1 MVFSE
6 KRSCLRREASL
17 FAVFR
22 RLEKNGDVV
31 PQIGYT
37 RDISSR
43 GAYFYARG
51 QAEKGDTISVKI
63 HLIPQ
68 RNGTEIPPPLEAEGE
83 ILRVEKKLT
92 FFPPGRAKGVAVKF
106 TQELDISL

>member
-1 MVFSE
+1 MAFSE
-6 KRSCLRREASL
+6 KRSCPRREASL

-22 RLEKNGDVV
+22 RLAKNGEAV

-37 RDISSR
+37 RDISSG
-43 GAYFYARG
+43 GAYFYTRS
-51 QAEKGDTISVKI
+51 QAKNGDSISMKI

-68 RNGTEIPPPLEAEGE
+68 WNGTEIPPPLEAEGE

-92 FFPPGRAKGVAVKF
+92 LFPPGRAKGVAVRF

>member
-22 RLEKNGDVV
+22 RLVKNDEAV

-43 GAYFYARG
+43 GAYFYTRG
-51 QAEKGDTISVKI
+51 QAEKGDSISITI
-63 HLIPQ
+63 HLIRQ
-68 RNGTEIPPPLEAEGE
+68 WNGTEILSPLEAEGE
-83 ILRVEKKLT
+83 ILRIEENLKNP
-92 FFPPGRAKGVAVKF
+92 PPGRTSGVAVRF